1 MFKQR
6 GHGFF
11 CRCDACKIRRR
22 SSLWYMGI
30 LFSLLIILIWQVIF
44 TIFITTKIN
53 AFLIFLLMFC
63 VVVGFFRII
72 F

>member
-11 CRCDACKIRRR
+11 CRCEGCKIKRR
-22 SSLWYMGI
+22 SSLWYMGG
-30 LFSLLIILIWQVIF
+30 LFSLLIILAWQVLF
-44 TIFITTKIN
+44 TIFIVTRFN
-53 AFLIFLLMFC
+53 VFLIFLLMVC
-63 VVVGFFRII
+63 VVIGFFRIL